1 MSTPTRRLCHL
12 ALISTNDSRLMIL
25 RTHSDLLDEPRGRKE
40 SQKMAKVELR
50 TWEQPQSVS
59 QGMGVPFDS

>member
-1 MSTPTRRLCHL
+1 
-12 ALISTNDSRLMIL
+12 MIL